1 MYKKREKKLLLR
13 IFYTK
18 ACYVNNERET
28 PLYRHIL
35 QQLSGKEKQENYKKI
50 TFYDKG
56 EITSAVM
63 AEVKNHDLGYLPL
76 VITFKLLSSLWA
88 KIKMRTTH
96 GL

>member
-1 MYKKREKKLLLR
+1 MR

-63 AEVKNHDLGYLPL
+63 AEVKSQDLGYLPL
-76 VITFKLLSSLWA
+76 VITFKLLSSLWT